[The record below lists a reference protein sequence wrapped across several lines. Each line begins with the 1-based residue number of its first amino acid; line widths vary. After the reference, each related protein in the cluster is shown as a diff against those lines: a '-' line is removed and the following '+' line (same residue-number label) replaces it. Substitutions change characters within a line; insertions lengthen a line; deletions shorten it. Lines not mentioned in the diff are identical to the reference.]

1 MALPSSSPR
10 RVPPT
15 LRQLIERT
23 PTIPSMPTAV
33 LEVLSLAGNPD
44 CSASHLAD
52 AISVDASLAGRV
64 LRLANSAYYGLP
76 REVATIQD
84 AVTLLG
90 RATVRSVAM
99 LAASYPWFNAEEE
112 STAGCNLWEHAVG
125 VAAGAEVIVRRIDR
139 RLADEAFCAGLLHN
153 IGMSVIVR
161 WAADKVP
168 TLIQFSVQKRLSF
181 HETEKLVFGYNHSE
195 VGCALGTDWNLPPR
209 LLDCIA
215 MHHEPSKLQRAS
227 LLVDAVHVAD
237 YLCKA
242 LGIGLGAEN
251 FTIKVDT
258 AAMDRVGLSDPRD
271 LTRVQA
277 DLLSRFRS
285 ASELLEIS

>member
-1 MALPSSSPR
+1 MALPANSPR
-10 RVPPT
+10 RVPTT
-15 LRQLIERT
+15 LKQLIEQT
-23 PTIPSMPTAV
+23 PAIPSMSTAV
-33 LEVLSLAGNPD
+33 LEVLRLAGDPD
-44 CSASHLAD
+44 SSASHLAD
-52 AISVDASLAGRV
+52 AISVDAALAARV

-76 REVATIQD
+76 REVATVQD

-99 LAASYPWFNAEEE
+99 LAASYPWFDAEDEA
-112 STAGCNLWEHAVG
+112 TAECNLWEHAVG

-168 TLIQFSVQKRLSF
+168 TLIQFSVQKKLSF
-181 HETEKLVFGYNHSE
+181 HETEKLVFGYNHME
-195 VGCALGTDWNLPPR
+195 VGSALGADWNLPPR

-215 MHHEPSKLQRAS
+215 MHHEPSKLARTS

-251 FTIKVDT
+251 FTIQVDT
-258 AAMDRVGLSDPRD
+258 SSMDRLGLTNPND

-285 ASELLEIS
+285 ASELLELS